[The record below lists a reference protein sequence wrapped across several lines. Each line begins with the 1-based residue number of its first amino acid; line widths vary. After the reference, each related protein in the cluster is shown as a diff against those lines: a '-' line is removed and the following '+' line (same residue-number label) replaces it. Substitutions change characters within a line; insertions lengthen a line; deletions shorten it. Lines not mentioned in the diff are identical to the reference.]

1 MPRSIEL
8 LALFNY
14 LGSRSSK
21 VFLLRKSYDMKLV
34 VLNWIDGSAYWFF
47 KIILVSQVKRWLIL
61 CFGKPLEMGFLVTTL
76 IFIVVGVIASLLTRI
91 CCNRGP
97 SANLYVDILSL
108 LFFFFPRILLK
119 RCMCECVRGYF
130 LNHLVSEVLW
140 LPWFFFQFLFVA
152 FNLSYELSR
161 LFGCSR
167 TTCGSLYIEI
177 IWKKKT
183 HREQPVYRP

>member
-1 MPRSIEL
+1 
-8 LALFNY
+8 
-14 LGSRSSK
+14 
-21 VFLLRKSYDMKLV
+21 
-34 VLNWIDGSAYWFF
+34 
-47 KIILVSQVKRWLIL
+47 
-61 CFGKPLEMGFLVTTL
+61 MGFLVTTL

-108 LFFFFPRILLK
+108 LFFLTLILLK
-119 RCMCECVRGYF
+119 LCMCECVRGYF

-167 TTCGSLYIEI
+167 TTCVACILKSSGRKKHTESSLYINRKLCLYVMFSVLSLSKSNLYHLCCLI
-177 IWKKKT
+177 ILIA
-183 HREQPVYRP
+183 